1 MWNANV
7 LDDEIGVNKS
17 SFANVSTGGEKSDE
31 DYDFLISGGEVKSNS
46 DDDLTKAKENVMKD

>member
-17 SFANVSTGGEKSDE
+17 SFASVSTGGEKSDE
-31 DYDFLISGGEVKSNS
+31 DYDFLISGGKVKSNS